1 MLKITTIQESGRDVL
16 LKLEGKITE
25 QWAALLDGEC
35 RAYLRQNKAVY
46 LDCSHVSTSMDGA
59 SRSSMRFPCT
69 CHPGERSGP
78 CDGAA
83 PDWRPIMNVDT
94 FIVTESMSH
103 RMVAGRKPE
112 LSQSAAVANREVALL
127 ARLRQGDEGAFDEVV
142 TRHHSALIRMA
153 MGYVADREVAEE
165 VVQDTW
171 MVVIEKLGRFEGRSS
186 LRTWIFG
193 IMIHKAKD
201 RGVREKRHTTFS
213 SFESADD
220 DGDEAIDP
228 SRFHQSGEWAGHWAF
243 PPQPW
248 DDQTPE
254 KLLASQQAVTAMN
267 RAIEVLPR
275 TLKDVLIL
283 RDVEGVEA
291 KEVCH
296 ILKITETNL
305 YVRLHRARERVR
317 QAVETYLEGRP
328 SAV

>member
-1 MLKITTIQESGRDVL
+1 
-16 LKLEGKITE
+16 
-25 QWAALLDGEC
+25 
-35 RAYLRQNKAVY
+35 
-46 LDCSHVSTSMDGA
+46 
-59 SRSSMRFPCT
+59 
-69 CHPGERSGP
+69 
-78 CDGAA
+78 
-83 PDWRPIMNVDT
+83 MNVDT

-171 MVVIEKLGRFEGRSS
+171 MVVIEGLGRFEGRSS

-254 KLLASQQAVTAMN
+254 KLLASQQAVTAMH
-267 RAIEVLPR
+267 RAIEALPR

-291 KEVCH
+291 KEVCN

-317 QAVETYLEGRP
+317 QAMEAYLVGRKP
-328 SAV
+328 TM